1 MCVLGKQCF
10 VRGDCLIP
18 GASVLIPLFSPPIF
32 PFSVNHT
39 AVSQAVPRHPTN
51 ISPQGR
57 PHFVDSD
64 VISCQQSKAA
74 FYDWGGQSCKV
85 RSNS

>member
-18 GASVLIPLFSPPIF
+18 GASVLIPLFYPPIF

-39 AVSQAVPRHPTN
+39 AVSQAVPCHPMS
-51 ISPQGR
+51 ISPQDCMD
-57 PHFVDSD
+57 FVD
-64 VISCQQSKAA
+64 
-74 FYDWGGQSCKV
+74 
-85 RSNS
+85 